1 MNKRQELRM
10 ILENETTH
18 RIFIVNYE
26 DVPALYHFKDIQS
39 DYCDFN
45 LIENG
50 EIKEIENDVI
60 IYFEECQEII
70 KSIKQNKIFWD
81 YISEYRMEYFGTYE
95 K

>member
-1 MNKRQELRM
+1 MNKRQELRE
-10 ILENETTH
+10 ILETETSH

-26 DVPALYHFKDIQS
+26 DVTALYHFKDIES

-50 EIKEIENDVI
+50 EIKEIEEDVI

-70 KSIKQNKIFWD
+70 KSIKKNKIFGD
-81 YISEYRMEYFGTYE
+81 YVSEYRMEYLGTYE

>member
-1 MNKRQELRM
+1 MNKRQELRE
-10 ILENETTH
+10 ILETETSH

-26 DVPALYHFKDIQS
+26 DVTALYHFKDIES

-50 EIKEIENDVI
+50 EIKEIEEDVI

-70 KSIKQNKIFWD
+70 KAIKQNKIFGD
-81 YISEYRMEYFGTYE
+81 YVSEYRMEYLGIYE

>member
-1 MNKRQELRM
+1 MNKRQELRG
-10 ILENETTH
+10 ILETETSH

-26 DVPALYHFKDIQS
+26 DVTALYHFKDIES

-50 EIKEIENDVI
+50 EIKEIEEDVI

-70 KSIKQNKIFWD
+70 KAIKQNKIFGD
-81 YISEYRMEYFGTYE
+81 YVSEYRMEYLGTYE

>member
-1 MNKRQELRM
+1 MNKRQELRG
-10 ILENETTH
+10 ILETETSH

-26 DVPALYHFKDIQS
+26 DVTALYHFKDIQS
-39 DYCDFN
+39 NYCDYS

-50 EIKEIENDVI
+50 EIKEIEEDVI

-70 KSIKQNKIFWD
+70 KAIKQNKIFGD
-81 YISEYRMEYFGTYE
+81 YVSEYRMEYLGTYE

>member
-1 MNKRQELRM
+1 MNKRQELRE
-10 ILENETTH
+10 ILETETSH

-26 DVPALYHFKDIQS
+26 DVTALYHFKDIQS

-50 EIKEIENDVI
+50 EIKEIEEDII

-70 KSIKQNKIFWD
+70 KAIKQNKIFGD
-81 YISEYRMEYFGTYE
+81 YVSEYRMEYLGTYE

>member
-1 MNKRQELRM
+1 MNKRQELRG
-10 ILENETTH
+10 ILETETSH

-26 DVPALYHFKDIQS
+26 DVTALYHFKDIQS

-45 LIENG
+45 LVENG
-50 EIKEIENDVI
+50 EIKEIEEDVI

-70 KSIKQNKIFWD
+70 KSIKQNKIFGD
-81 YISEYRMEYFGTYE
+81 YVSEYRMEYLGTYE

>member
-1 MNKRQELRM
+1 MNKRQELRR
-10 ILENETTH
+10 ILETETSH

-26 DVPALYHFKDIQS
+26 DVTALYHFKDIES
-39 DYCDFN
+39 DYCDYS

-50 EIKEIENDVI
+50 EIKEIEEDVI

-70 KSIKQNKIFWD
+70 KAIKANKIFGD
-81 YISEYRMEYFGTYE
+81 YVSEYRMEYLGTYE